1 VCDLRA
7 QLKGTLNLTPF
18 HIFIIRAI
26 IGAVV
31 AVVISRAFFG
41 EIQIIYVAGLAVIL
55 IGLAYFAEYLRQRR
69 K

>member
-1 VCDLRA
+1 
-7 QLKGTLNLTPF
+7 LTQF

-55 IGLAYFAEYLRQRR
+55 IGLAYLAEYLRHRR